1 VLLPIPGASKV
12 AHLED
17 NCAAPTLRL
26 TDEQVA
32 RLDAVATV
40 TVQQPVTH

>member
-1 VLLPIPGASKV
+1 MLPIPGA
-12 AHLED
+12 ARLPHLED
-17 NCAAPTLRL
+17 NCAAATLRL

-40 TVQQPVTH
+40 TAQQPVAH